1 MSNYHAKWLLWSKI
15 DFFGQNWPNDTFLD
29 YFELVIPGYDSNW
42 MFQTESNGIKLTQMT
57 HSEHHVTNHVTYH
70 VTNNLNFESGHLI
83 NRIQWVIQSGTSLK
97 TDNLS
102 KCSLSRT
109 QTRPNMPERHVRVRA
124 VGQARTKAK
133 KILEI
138 QSRQTGSIEKV
149 VHVWHFGQSRNHQ
162 FRKKSPTI
170 IFEHFLFDYHV
181 IDFSRGNPR
190 YENSLIFLWLP

>member
-1 MSNYHAKWLLWSKI
+1 
-15 DFFGQNWPNDTFLD
+15 
-29 YFELVIPGYDSNW
+29 

-57 HSEHHVTNHVTYH
+57 HLEHHVTNHVNYH

-133 KILEI
+133 NFLKFKAAK
-138 QSRQTGSIEKV
+138 R
-149 VHVWHFGQSRNHQ
+149 GQSKRL
-162 FRKKSPTI
+162 FMSDISGSREIISFEKKVGQLYLG
-170 IFEHFLFDYHV
+170 FFFDNHV
-181 IDFSRGNPR
+181 ISFLRSNPS
-190 YENSLIFLWLP
+190 YENSSIFLWLP